1 MERIGA
7 YARMDPWRRIVL
19 WTIGAY
25 IVLNAGF
32 EMVRIPP
39 VGAGVPVGELVLV
52 CSLCIINLLILL
64 PRMAAEVWLLPI
76 LVWWGMSLSR
86 SLVDTTIGGA
96 WSFRDAS
103 QAIESLY
110 LVVGFWLVSEPGYVE
125 DFFTWLRKLLTLL
138 AFYGLL
144 FPFAG
149 TLQKFSPKLPGV
161 ASTYSSS
168 ILFQVTNSPEMLLW
182 AACWLLIDR
191 SSRHRIRTTLWAC
204 LLVAF
209 SVAFSQERTIYVE
222 VLIVGVVLLLVRRK
236 VATKWAMVLLF
247 GVVIIGIVSLSGLEL
262 KGRLGKT
269 ISLDFI
275 AQHFEAISGSAQT
288 EGLEGAAGGVGQRI
302 EWWNHIYSQLRSS
315 PADAIFGLGYGVP
328 LTNFHGPNG
337 VVREP
342 HNSYISVVARLGLSG
357 FIVWT
362 MMQVSLYASW
372 WRSYR
377 LCKRLGWKREQ
388 NNLLLLFVFCVLI
401 AVIAIGEDG
410 FEKPFNAIPY
420 YLFMGVVLR
429 YGRHLRLWASS
440 QEAAPL
446 R

>member
-1 MERIGA
+1 
-7 YARMDPWRRIVL
+7 MDPWRKVVL
-19 WTIGAY
+19 WTVGGY

-39 VGAGVPVGELVLV
+39 VGAGIPLGELVLV
-52 CSLCIINLLILL
+52 CTLCVVNLLVVL
-64 PRMAAEVWLLPI
+64 PRMASETWLLPI

-86 SLVDTTIGGA
+86 SLIDTTVGGA

-110 LVVGFWLVSEPGYVE
+110 LIVGFWLVNQPEHLQA
-125 DFFTWLRKLLTLL
+125 FFKWLRKLLLLL

-144 FPFAG
+144 FPFSP
-149 TLQKFSPKLPGV
+149 TLQKYSPKLPGM
-161 ASTYSSS
+161 ASAHSAS

-191 SSRHRIRTTLWAC
+191 QRSTHFRLTTTLWAC

-209 SVAFSQERTIYVE
+209 SIAFSQERTIYLE
-222 VLIVGVVLLLVRRK
+222 VLIVGVVLFVVRRK
-236 VATKWAMVLLF
+236 VATKWAMILLF

-262 KGRLGKT
+262 KGRMGKK

-275 AQHFEAISGSAQT
+275 SKHFEAISGAAGS
-288 EGLEGAAGGVGQRI
+288 EDVEGAAGGVGQRLG
-302 EWWNHIYSQLRSS
+302 WWSHIFSELKSS
-315 PADAIFGLGYGVP
+315 PTKAIFGLGYGIT
-328 LTNFHGPNG
+328 LTDFRGPFG
-337 VVREP
+337 IVREP
-342 HNSYISVVARLGLSG
+342 HNSYISVLARLGLSG

-362 MMQVSLYASW
+362 LMQIALYSSW

-377 LCKRLGWKREQ
+377 LCRRMGWTVDQ
-388 NNLLLLFVFCVLI
+388 NQLLVLFVFCVLI

-420 YLFMGVVLR
+420 YLFLGVVLR
-429 YGRHLRLWASS
+429 YGRYLRMRAAGL
-440 QEAAPL
+440 EAAL
-446 R
+446 AG